1 MNLSLV
7 MAAFPRRP
15 ARKVI
20 LQMPARSGRLEKRI
34 RLAVPVEITSLQ
46 YTSANERTTTEN
58 VCSFGIRVLTQN
70 ARELNERLM
79 IRSLVGDLRTLA
91 RVVYCQRLPDGHFG
105 VGLQFQGV
113 AVHWSHDSLARAPDG
128 IMH

>member
-1 MNLSLV
+1 
-7 MAAFPRRP
+7 MATFRRRP

-20 LQMPARSGRLEKRI
+20 LQMPVRSGRLEKRI
-34 RLAVPVEITSLQ
+34 QLAVPVEITSLQ

-58 VCSFGIRVLTQN
+58 VCSLGIRVLTQH

-91 RVVYCQRLPDGHFG
+91 RVVYCQRLPNGHFG
-105 VGLQFQGV
+105 VGLQFQGI
-113 AVHWSHDSLARAPDG
+113 AVNWSHDSLARTADG
-128 IMH
+128 TLRRE